1 MSKQPTDSPPTAQP
15 SDNSSDNSV
24 AGAGIRLL
32 AVLYDGM
39 LILAMLFLVAL
50 ILVVIGTIALDMG
63 GTQASDARAFPL
75 WYQNL
80 VLSPSFVL
88 TLVGF
93 YGVFWRK
100 SGQTLG
106 MQTWR
111 LKTITSDGQLLTW
124 TQSFV
129 RILCACLAPMVCA
142 MVGYLLYHH
151 RQAVLLSG
159 ILGFVFN
166 YLFCLVHSKGLAL
179 HDLLSNTTT
188 IKVAKIAHTPLLA
201 GLFKK

>member
-1 MSKQPTDSPPTAQP
+1 MKQPETQTNPPQ
-15 SDNSSDNSV
+15 SDDNSV
-24 AGAGIRLL
+24 AGAGVRLL

-39 LILAMLFLVAL
+39 LILALLFLVSL
-50 ILVVIGTIALDMG
+50 ILVAVGTMALGMNG
-63 GTQASDARAFPL
+63 SQASDAKELPT

-111 LKTITSDGQLLTW
+111 LKTITSDGRLLTW
-124 TQSFV
+124 LQSFV
-129 RILCACLAPMVCA
+129 RIVCACLAPMMCA
-142 MVGYLLYHH
+142 MVGYLLYND
-151 RQAVLLSG
+151 RQAVILSG
-159 ILGFVFN
+159 VLGFILN
-166 YLFCLVHSKGLAL
+166 YLFCLLHPKGLAL

-188 IKVAKIAHTPLLA
+188 IKVAKIAHTPILA
-201 GLFKK
+201 GLFKNNY